1 MRSKMS
7 VVPVLHEPSSRNM
20 DLGMRVGITKN
31 MDLGMRVGN
40 KIWTLEL
47 YVRIYNKH
55 GVIFLSV
62 SLS

>member
-1 MRSKMS
+1 
-7 VVPVLHEPSSRNM
+7 
-20 DLGMRVGITKN
+20 MRVGITKN